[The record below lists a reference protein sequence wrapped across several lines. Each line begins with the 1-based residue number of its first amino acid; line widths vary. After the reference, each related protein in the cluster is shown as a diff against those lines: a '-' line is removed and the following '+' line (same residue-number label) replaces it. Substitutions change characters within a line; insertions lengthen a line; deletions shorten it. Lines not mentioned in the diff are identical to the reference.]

1 MDATWIK
8 DRAHYQATW
17 LFSTSGCSS
26 ENERYAMAYKFN
38 ENILEL
44 SIYNSPDDYLNLHH
58 AEKHKN
64 YS

>member
-1 MDATWIK
+1 
-8 DRAHYQATW
+8 
-17 LFSTSGCSS
+17 
-26 ENERYAMAYKFN
+26 MAYKFN